1 MMTSLAYSG
10 FVAMFWLR
18 FLQVNVSFLHIS
30 VVSVCLWAGSV
41 HVSVSLMVLSVKMYW
56 SGHYGKL

>member
-30 VVSVCLWAGSV
+30 AVSVCLGVGSI
-41 HVSVSLMVLSVKMYW
+41 HVSVSLRVLSVKMYW